1 MKKPEIIRHNGKEI
15 IYLNFSN
22 IKKKDQIIDLEVAG
36 GELIQQQKFNTAL
49 VLTNMENMYFNNE
62 IRTVFIQ
69 IAKENAPNIKGA
81 AVIGLYGLISYMYKG
96 FLIATGRNIKLF
108 KSKEEALE
116 YLTSF

>member
-1 MKKPEIIRHNGKEI
+1 MKEPEIIKHNDKNI

-22 IKKKDQIIDLEVAG
+22 IKKKDQIIDLEIAG

-49 VLTNMENMYFNNE
+49 VLTNMGNMFFNNE

-69 IAKENAPNIKGA
+69 IAKDNTPNIKAA
-81 AVIGLYGLISYMYKG
+81 AVIGLYGIISCMYKG

-108 KSKEEALE
+108 KTKKEALE